1 MTKRKVIIDTDPGID
16 DILAIATAYTYDDYE
31 IIGMS
36 TVTGNV
42 SLEKTTNNAILTLD
56 ILEKDTPIFVGNS
69 KSLTLPRDYDSNVHG
84 NDGMG
89 NLYKKYRHNTPKM
102 EREISDIFALK
113 RLIDESD
120 SKVTIIA
127 LGPLTN
133 IAQLL
138 IMDPLI
144 HEKIE
149 EIHIMGGGIKQGNTT
164 ALSEFN
170 FYCDSIAAN
179 KVIQSG
185 MKIYL
190 SALDA
195 TSQVY
200 FEEEEFKTM
209 PETNKKTVFIK
220 DTVAYYMSLDPYM
233 HDALAVLSLMNHSI
247 FNYEKRQLNVLV
259 SPGIADGMLYDD
271 RKDERSNVMFVQVPN
286 RKQVVEEVINRIT
299 TYQD

>member
-247 FNYEKRQLNVLV
+247 FNYDKRQLNVLV

-299 TYQD
+299 MYQD

>member
-102 EREISDIFALK
+102 EREISDIFGLK

-185 MKIYL
+185 IKIYL

-220 DTVAYYMSLDPYM
+220 DTVDYYMSLDPYM

-299 TYQD
+299 MYQD

>member
-89 NLYKKYRHNTPKM
+89 NLYKKYRHNTPKK
-102 EREISDIFALK
+102 EREISDIFGLK

-185 MKIYL
+185 IKIYL

-247 FNYEKRQLNVLV
+247 FNYDKRQLNVLV

>member
-1 MTKRKVIIDTDPGID
+1 
-16 DILAIATAYTYDDYE
+16 
-31 IIGMS
+31 
-36 TVTGNV
+36 
-42 SLEKTTNNAILTLD
+42 
-56 ILEKDTPIFVGNS
+56 
-69 KSLTLPRDYDSNVHG
+69 
-84 NDGMG
+84 
-89 NLYKKYRHNTPKM
+89 
-102 EREISDIFALK
+102 
-113 RLIDESD
+113 
-120 SKVTIIA
+120 
-127 LGPLTN
+127 
-133 IAQLL
+133 
-138 IMDPLI
+138 
-144 HEKIE
+144 
-149 EIHIMGGGIKQGNTT
+149 MGGGIKQGNTT

-185 MKIYL
+185 IKIYL

-247 FNYEKRQLNVLV
+247 FNYDKRQLNVLV

-286 RKQVVEEVINRIT
+286 RKKVVEEVINRIT

>member
-102 EREISDIFALK
+102 EREISDIFGLK

-185 MKIYL
+185 IKIYL

-247 FNYEKRQLNVLV
+247 FNYDKRQLNVLV

-286 RKQVVEEVINRIT
+286 RKKVVEEVINRIT
-299 TYQD
+299 MYQD